1 MTGDSNPTPNAGG
14 SNQDPAGQHNQ
25 QQSPA
30 TSQQQQGNQQNNQQ
44 QQQNQFI
51 ISQEQ
56 FDQRWAEK
64 MVSLEKEL
72 GLPPGGL
79 KDFVATQ
86 KKAKTPAPSTGET
99 LSGADLKIA
108 RMEALMTAGVPSKQI
123 PLLLQHLNI
132 AGKTREEIQASIG
145 QLIELKLLTIE
156 TTPAPQPGNQQ
167 DGTPNAAQGAGNP
180 GVSGTPGKKTWKI
193 SEIARMSYDDHIKNQ
208 DEILKA
214 MSEGRVIEG

>member
-1 MTGDSNPTPNAGG
+1 MTENNPAGTPPAN
-14 SNQDPAGQHNQ
+14 DPAQGGQPQ
-25 QQSPA
+25 PPA
-30 TSQQQQGNQQNNQQ
+30 TSPAQPGNNPPPAQE
-44 QQQNQFI
+44 FI
-51 ISQEQ
+51 MTQEQ
-56 FDQRWAEK
+56 FNQRWAEK
-64 MVSLEKEL
+64 MGGIEKEL
-72 GLPPGGL
+72 GLQPGGL

-86 KKAKTPAPSTGET
+86 KKAKPPAPPTGET

-180 GVSGTPGKKTWKI
+180 GVPGTPGKKIWKT
-193 SEIARMSYDDHIKNQ
+193 SEIARMSQEDHIRNK
-208 DEILKA
+208 DEILQA
-214 MSEGRVIEG
+214 MSEGRIIEG

>member
-1 MTGDSNPTPNAGG
+1 MVDATPNPAGTPPANDPAPGGQPQPAPTPEAQPGK
-14 SNQDPAGQHNQ
+14 
-25 QQSPA
+25 
-30 TSQQQQGNQQNNQQ
+30 GNE
-44 QQQNQFI
+44 FI
-51 ISQEQ
+51 LTQEQ
-56 FDQRWAEK
+56 FNARWAEK
-64 MVSLEKEL
+64 HSEIEKDL
-72 GLPPGGL
+72 GMPL
-79 KDFVATQ
+79 KDVKAFIEAN
-86 KKAKTPAPSTGET
+86 KKQPKPAPTGDT
-99 LSGADLKIA
+99 LTGADLKIA

-156 TTPAPQPGNQQ
+156 TTPAPRPGNQQ